1 MTIHLVCLD
10 GTGQQMPQTHLTN
23 IALIF
28 DALGGAVVN
37 AGNGSWER
45 TVTQGG
51 ATAEMGKYLPGV
63 GTQGNLILEA
73 LGQGFG
79 DGIAEQIVR
88 GYTFLSRSYL
98 AGDQI
103 LITGFS
109 RGAAAARALAGF
121 VAVKGLLTTANY
133 DPTQKDQAYLRAIA
147 AWYLYRKS
155 RPDLANQASLT
166 DIQVQTGETIPTLTP
181 ADFIAVPAIDTVAVF
196 DTVSSLGV
204 PQPRIAG
211 GIGYDFSIADTYLN
225 PKVTNGV
232 HALSADETRAVFAPT
247 YWTPRQGIT
256 QVIFPGFHSNI
267 GGGFANTGLSDR
279 ACLWMLAHLRNRGL
293 ICDMANLPRPLAPN
307 PIDFAEDD
315 STAGMWVLLP
325 KSPRVFPASATAGQ
339 PDFAID
345 DSIHQRWGQTVTVLQ
360 QGSPGPYIST
370 GLMGANPLYTPS

>member
-10 GTGQQMPQTHLTN
+10 GTGQQRPQAHLTN

-28 DALGGAVVN
+28 DALGGVVVDG
-37 AGNGSWER
+37 GNGSWEA
-45 TVTQGG
+45 TLTQGG
-51 ATAEMGKYLPGV
+51 AVAEMGKYLPGV
-63 GTQGNLILEA
+63 GTQGNLILQV

-88 GYTFLSRSYL
+88 GYTFLSRSYV
-98 AGDQI
+98 AGDKI

-121 VAVKGLLTTANY
+121 VAVKGLLATANY
-133 DPTQKDQAYLRAIA
+133 DPANKDAAYLRAIA
-147 AWYLYRKS
+147 AWYQYRAS

-166 DIQVQTGETIPTLTP
+166 SIQVQTGAAIPPLSP

-196 DTVSSLGV
+196 DTVSSLGI

-211 GIGYDFSIADTYLN
+211 GVGYDFSIADTYLN
-225 PKVTNGV
+225 PKVLNGC

-256 QVIFPGFHSNI
+256 QVIFPGCHSDI
-267 GGGFANTGLSDR
+267 GGGFAQTGLSDR
-279 ACLWMLAHLRNRGL
+279 ACLWMLAHLQGRGL

-307 PIDFAEDD
+307 PTDDAEDD
-315 STAGMWVLLP
+315 STVGMWVLLP
-325 KSPRVFPASATAGQ
+325 KGPRVFPATATAGQ

-345 DSIHQRWGQTVTVLQ
+345 DSIHQRWGRTVTVLP
-360 QGSPGPYIST
+360 QGAPGPYKST